1 MSFPF
6 AAVRASSITLV
17 GPFKDGL
24 QKAAAEVKGRHA
36 SVKILYETIDITD
49 LDQVAAA
56 LDRIVALVGE
66 LSILVCNVGD
76 MPQLAD
82 TFRIS
87 HKQFHYACDI
97 NKWRCINMIRAFG
110 PLYTKGATIIK
121 RQWCFRAY
129 RTYT

>member
-82 TFRIS
+82 TLFKSVSRFASFSAIAADLPPSSITDGVARCAESFRM
-87 HKQFHYACDI
+87 
-97 NKWRCINMIRAFG
+97 R
-110 PLYTKGATIIK
+110 
-121 RQWCFRAY
+121 
-129 RTYT
+129 